1 MNQFNKDIRKYTIIL
16 LFCAY
21 HDTKYELSL
30 YGMNKIN
37 TLGEISMKKSVVIAT
52 ALMSAFLLTAC
63 GSQSS
68 SSSKQSSSQ
77 TSSKSVAKS
86 SSSKKQSAASSSS
99 SSLKQSASSSSNSS
113 AKASS
118 TAKTT
123 KVDDKTAGVMLM
135 LLVEP
140 DYLKQYI
147 GNDYFCYSPAGENQL
162 IDGDATTADY
172 SCLTANGDPTSF
184 LYYKVDGN
192 TVTYK
197 MWMVSDSGS
206 VADGHFETKT
216 VSLSTLE
223 NDYYVTQ
230 SQKDEVNGYV
240 SQLKSESDYLNQN
253 K

>member
-1 MNQFNKDIRKYTIIL
+1 
-16 LFCAY
+16 
-21 HDTKYELSL
+21 
-30 YGMNKIN
+30 MNKIN

-68 SSSKQSSSQ
+68 SNSKQSN
-77 TSSKSVAKS
+77 KSVAKS

-147 GNDYFCYSPAGENQL
+147 GNDYFCYSPAGENP
-162 IDGDATTADY
+162 INDATAADY
-172 SCLTANGDPTSF
+172 SYLTANGDPTSF

-197 MWMVSDSGS
+197 MWMVSDSRT

-230 SQKDEVNGYV
+230 SQKDEVNSYV

>member
-1 MNQFNKDIRKYTIIL
+1 
-16 LFCAY
+16 
-21 HDTKYELSL
+21 
-30 YGMNKIN
+30 MNKIN

-68 SSSKQSSSQ
+68 SSSKQSN
-77 TSSKSVAKS
+77 KSVAKS

-147 GNDYFCYSPAGENQL
+147 GNDYFCYSPAGENL
-162 IDGDATTADY
+162 LTDDGATTADY
-172 SCLTANGDPTSF
+172 SYLTANGDPTSF

-197 MWMVSDSGS
+197 MWMVSDSGT

>member
-21 HDTKYELSL
+21 HDTKYELYL

-86 SSSKKQSAASSSS
+86 SSSKKQSAAFSSS

-140 DYLKQYI
+140 DFLKQHI
-147 GNDYFCYSPAGENQL
+147 GNDYFCYSPTANVSPT
-162 IDGDATTADY
+162 DGAPTADY
-172 SCLTANGDPTSF
+172 SYLTANGDPTSS

-197 MWMVSDSGS
+197 MWMASDSGII
-206 VADGHFETKT
+206 ADGHYETKT
-216 VSLSTLE
+216 VSLSRLE